1 MHIIFMPK
9 IDACNFTSV
18 NLKMH
23 TNSCCLL
30 LMNLLDL
37 IQTKFLYASLIK
49 KKKKSFCMPL
59 NHICRNGVV
68 KWLADVINKL

>member
-1 MHIIFMPK
+1 MPK

-37 IQTKFLYASLIK
+37 IQTKFLYAFESYLQEW
-49 KKKKSFCMPL
+49 SSEMA
-59 NHICRNGVV
+59 CRCY
-68 KWLADVINKL
+68 K